1 MNPDLR
7 RLFPVTRNYVYLNH
21 SEVCPLSTRVQ
32 DAMSGLIEDVASSGA
47 LHEYQW
53 IETYAKVRSAAA
65 RLVNAHPHEIAFM
78 RNTSDAIS
86 AVANGMDWRV
96 GDNVVSC
103 NVEFP
108 ANIYPWMRLKS
119 AYGVDMKMAAER
131 EGRIDSDHLLSLI
144 DNRTRLVALS
154 WVQFASGFRAD
165 LAKIG
170 KYCRDR
176 GVIFVVDAIQGL
188 GGLRLDVEADC
199 VDAFA
204 ADGHKYLLAT
214 EGNAILYISDSIIDR
229 LRPTVLG
236 WMSVEGSLF
245 THGLDYSLNY
255 REGAQ
260 RFESGTLNTVG
271 VYGLGAAIDLFLEVG
286 ATKIEEYLIGLSN
299 YLAEGLTSRGY
310 QVVSSRRPGEVSAVL
325 ACSHENHAPEQL
337 RELLLSRNIVTS
349 CRLGRLRISPHF
361 YNTREDIDF
370 FLSALPGS

>member
-1 MNPDLR
+1 MNSDLR

-21 SEVCPLSTRVQ
+21 SEVCPLSTRVE
-32 DAMSGLIEDVASSGA
+32 DAMSGLIEDVSSSGA

-53 IETYAKVRSAAA
+53 IETCAKVRSAAA
-65 RLVNAHPHEIAFM
+65 RLVNARPHEIAFM

-86 AVANGMDWRV
+86 GVANGLDWRA
-96 GDNVVSC
+96 GDNVVTC

-108 ANIYPWMRLKS
+108 ANIYPWMRLKG
-119 AYGVDMKMAAER
+119 AYGVEMKMAAER
-131 EGRIDSDHLLSLI
+131 DGRIDPDELLSLI
-144 DNRTRLVALS
+144 DSRTRLVALS

-176 GVIFVVDAIQGL
+176 GIIFVVDAIQGL

-204 ADGHKYLLAT
+204 ADGHKYLLAP

-229 LRPTVLG
+229 IRPTALG
-236 WMSVEGSLF
+236 WMSVESPLF
-245 THGLDYSLNY
+245 THDLDYHLNY

-286 ATKIEEYLIGLSN
+286 TTKIEEYLIGLN
-299 YLAEGLTSRGY
+299 DYLAGGLTSRGY

-325 ACSHENHAPEQL
+325 ACRHEKHAPERL

-361 YNTREDIDF
+361 YNTREDIDAL
-370 FLSALPGS
+370 LSVLPA